1 MFAVIACINSEIR
14 FVRVISQS
22 FLVDLYFKKNI
33 IMDIIKKLNRETRDN
48 IIYKRFNFILNVL
61 IICELI
67 AAIILTIN
75 FIY

>member
-1 MFAVIACINSEIR
+1 M
-14 FVRVISQS
+14 
-22 FLVDLYFKKNI
+22 NI
-33 IMDIIKKLNRETRDN
+33 IQKLNRETRDN
-48 IIYKRFNFILNVL
+48 ITYKRFNFVLNVL